1 MVFHVCARRLLR
13 YLETHGEGAVVRPWV
28 WIAYLFLGPALGT
41 IAFQLYIFIA
51 VSGRL
56 KSKAMRLTLRCFLI
70 QTGTLVRVSAIVTQL
85 VFEHALR
92 IRMKAETSSS
102 TRATPAATPDTRSE
116 AATPDNASIA
126 GDDIVAEPVVEN
138 GEENG
143 QSIASSSIKGK
154 QKEDAPPTLVGEDVS
169 EDPGKSSNLVGK
181 MNNLISTD
189 LDNLVDG
196 RDFLLLGS
204 LLADVSVDMSNEL
217 RYTVLYLPFQI
228 FVCMWFLYSILGW
241 SAFVGTVA
249 MLALFPIPGVVA
261 SKIQK
266 VQKETMKRVGLS
278 H

>member
-1 MVFHVCARRLLR
+1 
-13 YLETHGEGAVVRPWV
+13 
-28 WIAYLFLGPALGT
+28 
-41 IAFQLYIFIA
+41 
-51 VSGRL
+51 
-56 KSKAMRLTLRCFLI
+56 
-70 QTGTLVRVSAIVTQL
+70 VRVSAIVTQL

-102 TRATPAATPDTRSE
+102 TRTSPVVTPETRSE
-116 AATPDNASIA
+116 AVTPDNASIA
-126 GDDIVAEPVVEN
+126 GDDIVAEHVVED

-143 QSIASSSIKGK
+143 NGRSITSSSIKGK
-154 QKEDAPPTLVGEDVS
+154 QKADATPAPVS
-169 EDPGKSSNLVGK
+169 EEVSEAPGPSGNLVGK

-204 LLADVSVDMSNEL
+204 LLAHVSLDKSNEL
-217 RYTVLYLPFQI
+217 RHAVLYLPLQI
-228 FVCMWFLYSILGW
+228 VVCVWFLYSILGW
-241 SAFVGTVA
+241 SAFVGTAA

-278 H
+278 R

>member
-1 MVFHVCARRLLR
+1 
-13 YLETHGEGAVVRPWV
+13 
-28 WIAYLFLGPALGT
+28 
-41 IAFQLYIFIA
+41 
-51 VSGRL
+51 
-56 KSKAMRLTLRCFLI
+56 MR
-70 QTGTLVRVSAIVTQL
+70 VAAIVTQL

-92 IRMKAETSSS
+92 IRMKAETPPS
-102 TRATPAATPDTRSE
+102 TRTTPVATPSNRSE

-154 QKEDAPPTLVGEDVS
+154 QKEDAPTPIGEDVS

-204 LLADVSVDMSNEL
+204 LLSHVSVDMSNEP
-217 RYTVLYLPFQI
+217 RHAVLYLPFQI
-228 FVCMWFLYSILGW
+228 VVCIWFLYTILGW

-249 MLALFPIPGVVA
+249 MLALFPIPGIVA

>member
-1 MVFHVCARRLLR
+1 MR
-13 YLETHGEGAVVRPWV
+13 
-28 WIAYLFLGPALGT
+28 ISAL
-41 IAFQLYIFIA
+41 
-51 VSGRL
+51 
-56 KSKAMRLTLRCFLI
+56 
-70 QTGTLVRVSAIVTQL
+70 VTQL

-102 TRATPAATPDTRSE
+102 TRTTPVATPDTRSE
-116 AATPDNASIA
+116 AATPDNASVV

-154 QKEDAPPTLVGEDVS
+154 QKEDAPPTPVGEDGG
-169 EDPGKSSNLVGK
+169 EDPGKSGNLVGK
-181 MNNLISTD
+181 MNNLVSTD

-204 LLADVSVDMSNEL
+204 LLARVSVNVSYEL
-217 RYTVLYLPFQI
+217 RHAVLYLPLQI
-228 FVCMWFLYSILGW
+228 VVCVWFLYTILGW
-241 SAFVGTVA
+241 SAFVGTAA
-249 MLALFPIPGVVA
+249 MLALFPIPGVIA